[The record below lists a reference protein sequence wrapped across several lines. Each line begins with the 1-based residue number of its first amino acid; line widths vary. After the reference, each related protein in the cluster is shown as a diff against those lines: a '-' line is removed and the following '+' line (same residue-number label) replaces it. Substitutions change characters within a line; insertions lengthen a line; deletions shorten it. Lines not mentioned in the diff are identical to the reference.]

1 MEGALGPLSRALTI
15 ITLVALG
22 AMASGAAR
30 AETVRI
36 GWLRGTNDV
45 TLGKARG
52 TIERSLAAQGV
63 TVAWVGP
70 FPASAPAVE
79 ALNGGAIDVTIG
91 SSTSAVTSL
100 AAGAPVVV
108 FAYQRM
114 GPQAESLLVK
124 AESGIRSVKDLVG
137 KSVAVN
143 RGGTGEYLLVRALE
157 THGVDPASVKRV
169 YLGPADAGSSF
180 AQGHVDA
187 WATWDPF
194 LTIALDAY
202 GARVLADGP
211 AIGSEN
217 AIVLLAHRDFAK
229 SKRALLEAVFDAVAA
244 DNAWSVANR
253 EAAGAIWA
261 GELKVPAAY
270 GPALGA
276 NNAVPTIAVGAP
288 QAAEIGRIADWYAAN
303 GIVPK
308 RPDVA
313 DAVIDL
319 SR

>member
-1 MEGALGPLSRALTI
+1 MGLLSRTLGFAALA
-15 ITLVALG
+15 LVGLAATG
-22 AMASGAAR
+22 GAR

-52 TIERSLAAQGV
+52 TIEQALAARGV
-63 TVAWVGP
+63 TVAWAGP

-100 AAGAPVVV
+100 AAGAPVVI

-114 GPQAESLLVK
+114 GPQAEALLVK
-124 AESGIRSVKDLVG
+124 ADSAIRSVKDLAG

-169 YLGPADAGSSF
+169 YLSPADAGSSF

-194 LTIALDAY
+194 LTIALNTY

-217 AIVLLAHRDFAK
+217 AIVLLAHRDFARD
-229 SKRALLEAVFDAVAA
+229 KRALLKTVFEAVAA
-244 DNAWSVANR
+244 DNAWSIANR
-253 EAAGAIWA
+253 AAAGAIWA

-270 GPALGA
+270 APALGG
-276 NNAVPTIAVGAP
+276 NNAVPTIAVGEP
-288 QAAEIGRIADWYAAN
+288 QVAEIGRIADWYVAN

-313 DAVIDL
+313 GAAIDL

>member
-1 MEGALGPLSRALTI
+1 MTPLFRVLRIIAFAAVFAVAAGA
-15 ITLVALG
+15 V
-22 AMASGAAR
+22 R

-52 TIERSLAAQGV
+52 TIEQALAARGV
-63 TVAWVGP
+63 TVSWAGP
-70 FPASAPAVE
+70 FPASAPAAE

-91 SSTSAVTSL
+91 SSTSAITSL
-100 AAGAPVVV
+100 AAGAPMVI

-114 GPQAESLLVK
+114 GPQAESILVK
-124 AESGIRSVKDLVG
+124 AESPIRSVKELVG

-143 RGGTGEYLLVRALE
+143 RGGTGEYLLVKALE
-157 THGVDPASVKRV
+157 TAGVDPASVKRV
-169 YLGPADAGSSF
+169 YLGPADAGPSF

-194 LTIALDAY
+194 LTIAVNAY

-211 AIGSEN
+211 TIGSEN
-217 AIVLLAHRDFAK
+217 AIVLMAHRDFARE
-229 SKRALLEAVFDAVAA
+229 KRALLKAVFDAVAA

-261 GELKVPAAY
+261 QELKVPAGY
-270 GPALGA
+270 GPALGT

-288 QAAEIGRIADWYAAN
+288 QVAEIGRVADWYVAS

-313 DAVIDL
+313 GAVIDL